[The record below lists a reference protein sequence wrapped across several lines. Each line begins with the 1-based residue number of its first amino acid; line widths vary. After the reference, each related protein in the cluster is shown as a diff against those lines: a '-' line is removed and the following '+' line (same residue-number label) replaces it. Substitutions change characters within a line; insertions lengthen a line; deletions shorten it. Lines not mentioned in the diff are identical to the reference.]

1 MKVGLRTP
9 NPKKSLKA
17 RTTGKLNRA
26 AKKAVNPMHG
36 KKGMGF
42 VKNPERA
49 VKNAIYHR
57 TTVGV
62 GDIIDGSQPDADVPI
77 APSGLFIFLIIV
89 GIILAVM
96 SLILTLVYP
105 VLGIIG
111 IIGGIACAVYG
122 RKKLK
127 EFKQ

>member
-1 MKVGLRTP
+1 MRRENTEAPAQIIIVFLIRLIISKRVLLV
-9 NPKKSLKA
+9 SFL
-17 RTTGKLNRA
+17 
-26 AKKAVNPMHG
+26 
-36 KKGMGF
+36 F

-49 VKNAIYHR
+49 VKNAVYHR
-57 TTVGV
+57 ATVGV
-62 GDIIDGSQPDADVPI
+62 GDIIDGSHSDADVPI
-77 APSGLFIFLIIV
+77 APSGLFIFLIMV